1 MTLFDSENEHAY
13 FAHQADQAIDAEP
26 TVYKSRRFHLRWT
39 KVLALV
45 GIILLVVIIALGV
58 WGFFWLRSKEARMK
72 LPAAAAVLDPKE
84 SGQPETT
91 LVIGVDKGSVPGEV
105 ESRSDILMLV
115 SVSPDGKKSAVISL
129 PRDTRTTIAGHGTQK
144 INAAHA
150 FGGTALTI
158 KTVSEFTGLPINHF
172 VEIDFN
178 GFKQIVNAIGG
189 VKMNIPKAIHD
200 KYAGD
205 VPAGDV
211 VLNGDQA
218 LALVRARYSMAS
230 GDLDR
235 VKNQRNFLQAMLGTV
250 SRQRNP
256 FKVMSVVD
264 AVSKNVKTD
273 LTFLKMLSLGRR
285 LHGGNTQMSTVPGE
299 PKIMGGLWYYIV
311 DMPAFRQM
319 LSTFESKQE
328 VPQDSTNQANTAQA
342 SRSDISVAVL
352 NGSGTKGLA
361 GEVATKLK
369 AAGYGNVSVG
379 NSASKY
385 SNTTVYYGGGDESK
399 AQTVAGDLSGVKQPK
414 VEASAKIASSYGSKV
429 VVVIGSDYSQ

>member
-1 MTLFDSENEHAY
+1 MTVFDSENEHAY
-13 FAHQADQAIDAEP
+13 FARQAQQDLDAEP
-26 TVYKSRRFHLRWT
+26 AVYKSRRFHLRWT
-39 KVLALV
+39 KVLAWTGIVVLV
-45 GIILLVVIIALGV
+45 IIIALGT
-58 WGFFWLRSKEARMK
+58 WGYFWLKGKESRMK
-72 LPAAAAVLDPKE
+72 LPAASTVLAPKE
-84 SGQPETT
+84 SGRPETT
-91 LVIGVDKGSVPGEV
+91 LVIGVDKGSVPGEA

-150 FGGTALTI
+150 FGGPALTI

-178 GFKQIVNAIGG
+178 GFKQIVNAMGG

-218 LALVRARYSMAS
+218 LALVRARYSMES

-235 VKNQRNFLQAMLGTV
+235 IKNQRNFLQAMLGTV
-250 SRQRNP
+250 SKQRNP

-264 AVSKNVKTD
+264 EVSKNVKTD
-273 LTFLKMLSLGRR
+273 LTFLKMLSLGRK
-285 LHGGNTQMSTVPGE
+285 LHGGNAQMTTVPGQ
-299 PKIMGGLWYYIV
+299 PKVIGGLWYYIA

-319 LSTFESKQE
+319 LTTFESKQE
-328 VPQDSTNQANTAQA
+328 VPQDSANQADTAQA

-361 GEVATKLK
+361 STAAAKLK
-369 AAGYGNVSVG
+369 AAGYGTVTVG
-379 NSASKY
+379 NAASRY
-385 SNTTVYYGGGDESK
+385 PRTTIYYANGAEAM
-399 AQTVAGDLSGVKQPK
+399 AQTVAGDLPGAGKPDI
-414 VEASAKIASSYGSKV
+414 EASQKIASSYATRV
-429 VVVIGSDYSQ
+429 VVVMGADYGG

>member
-1 MTLFDSENEHAY
+1 MTVFDSENEHAY
-13 FAHQADQAIDAEP
+13 FAHPADQAIDAEP

-39 KVLALV
+39 KALAWV
-45 GIILLVVIIALGV
+45 GILLLFIIIALGV
-58 WGFFWLRSKEARMK
+58 WGFFWLRGKEARMK

-115 SVSPDGKKSAVISL
+115 SVSPGGKKSAVISL

-150 FGGTALTI
+150 FGGPALTI
-158 KTVSEFTGLPINHF
+158 QTVKEFTGLPINHF

-178 GFKQIVNAIGG
+178 GFKQIVNAMGG

-235 VKNQRNFLQAMLGTV
+235 IKNQRNFLQAMLGTV

-256 FKVMSVVD
+256 FKVMNVVD

-285 LHGGNTQMSTVPGE
+285 LHGGNAQMSTVPGE

-328 VPQDSTNQANTAQA
+328 VPQDSANQANTAQA

-361 GEVATKLK
+361 SIVARKLK
-369 AAGYGNVSVG
+369 AAGYGKVTVG
-379 NSASKY
+379 NAASRY
-385 SNTTVYYGGGDESK
+385 SKTTIYYANGAEAM
-399 AQTVAGDLSGVKQPK
+399 AQTVAGNLSGANQPK
-414 VEASAKIASSYGSKV
+414 VEASQSIASSYATKV
-429 VVVIGSDYSQ
+429 VVVVGADYSQ

>member
-1 MTLFDSENEHAY
+1 MTVFDSENEHAY
-13 FAHQADQAIDAEP
+13 FAQQADQAIDTEP

-39 KVLALV
+39 RFLKWG
-45 GIILLVVIIALGV
+45 GIALLVIVLALGV

-72 LPAAAAVLDPKE
+72 LPAAAAALDPKE
-84 SGQPETT
+84 SGKPETT

-115 SVSPDGKKSAVISL
+115 SVSPDGKKSAVISV
-129 PRDTRTTIAGHGTQK
+129 PRDTRTAIAGHGTQK

-150 FGGTALTI
+150 FGGPALTI
-158 KTVSEFTGLPINHF
+158 QTLKEFTGLPINHF

-178 GFKQIVNAIGG
+178 GFKQIVNAMGG

-235 VKNQRNFLQAMLGTV
+235 IKNQRNFLQAMLGTV
-250 SRQRNP
+250 ARQRNP

-285 LHGGNTQMSTVPGE
+285 LHGGNAQMSTVPGE
-299 PKIMGGLWYYIV
+299 PKIIGGLWYYIA
-311 DMPAFRQM
+311 DMPAFQQM
-319 LSTFESKQE
+319 LTTFESKQE
-328 VPQDSTNQANTAQA
+328 VPQDAANQANTAQA
-342 SRSDISVAVL
+342 SRSDIGVAVL

-361 GEVATKLK
+361 GDVAAKLK
-369 AAGYGNVSVG
+369 AAGYENVGVG
-379 NSASKY
+379 NAASKY
-385 SNTTVYYGGGDESK
+385 TTTTVYYGGDSESK
-399 AQTVAGDLSGVKQPK
+399 AQTVAGDLSGVKPK
-414 VEASAKIASSYGSKV
+414 VEASAKIAASYGGKV